1 MSSKRKQLKR
11 FVILL
16 LAFIFILLGSFVLKV
31 EDIRLNSELD
41 REATITNYVINSN
54 QSKYYELVTS
64 IFDESKACQNEK
76 CKNRVSLKIHENLKE
91 MKGAPLYEGIY
102 FIRVN
107 SNGDLEKMF
116 LHGEFKLEKVD
127 TKGEKKVFQFLTK
140 DNYEFASN
148 LYLKGFR
155 IDSVVSNM
163 RYLNDYYSEAEIIVP
178 IRTYDSM
185 KIVGAVVKGY
195 GD

>member
-1 MSSKRKQLKR
+1 MSSKSNAIKKVFKYLFIAILFIIIA
-11 FVILL
+11 FV
-16 LAFIFILLGSFVLKV
+16 VKV
-31 EDIRLNSELD
+31 EDLRFNSELD
-41 REATITNYVINSN
+41 REAIVTDYIINSN
-54 QSKYYELVTS
+54 QSKYYELATS

-76 CKNRVSLKIHENLKE
+76 CKNIVSLKIHENLKE
-91 MKGAPLYEGIY
+91 MKGTSLYEGIY

-107 SNGDLEKMF
+107 SSGDLEKMF
-116 LHGEFKLEKVD
+116 LHGEFKIEKVD

-140 DNYEFASN
+140 NIFANN

-163 RYLNDYYSEAEIIVP
+163 HYLNDYYSEAEIIVP